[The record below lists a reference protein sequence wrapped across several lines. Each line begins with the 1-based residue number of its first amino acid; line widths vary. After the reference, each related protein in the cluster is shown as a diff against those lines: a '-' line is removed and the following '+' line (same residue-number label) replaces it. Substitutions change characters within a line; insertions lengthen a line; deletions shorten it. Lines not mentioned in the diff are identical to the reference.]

1 MDIFQLAKIGVMLA
15 VLVGVVNMI
24 TLQEYWILG
33 VSLAVLIPSVI
44 LFVKNRKIFQKL
56 IENTY
61 IIPRG

>member
-33 VSLAVLIPSVI
+33 VSIAVLIPSVI
-44 LFVKNRKIFQKL
+44 LFVKNRKIFQTNK
-56 IENTY
+56 
-61 IIPRG
+61 